1 LEDIIKR
8 QKIKDKKQ
16 KYKDKRRKEKE
27 ERRKLRSEVTK
38 SINHKG
44 AQALR
49 NSPVGYFSAV
59 A

>member
-27 ERRKLRSEVTK
+27 ERRKLRSEMTK

-44 AQALR
+44 AQALK
-49 NSPVGYFSAV
+49 NLPLKN
-59 A
+59 